1 MTQAEKRI
9 ADFIRAD
16 SSFPYREF
24 EKMMRGLGYR
34 EMKRSKTGGSR
45 RKFYNASANH
55 YLRLHEPH
63 DGRMT
68 RNMIKR
74 LKQNLHNVGVL

>member
-1 MTQAEKRI
+1 MTQVEKRI

-16 SSFPYREF
+16 STFPYREL
-24 EKMMRGLGYR
+24 EKILRSLGYN
-34 EMKRSKTGGSR
+34 EMKRSKTGGSK
-45 RKFYNASANH
+45 RKFFNANANH
-55 YLRLHEPH
+55 YLRFHEPH

-74 LKQNLHNVGVL
+74 LKQNLHDAGVL